1 MENMGVL
8 GKVVDY
14 LLLLSFFSITLTA
27 QLDIPESILPHAYN
41 PFYQVYTT
49 LTQDYLVLEQ
59 PAFFKALMTLELVY
73 QLPLALLNIYGLL
86 YSKPWFNTTCLLF
99 GASIVASTTAM
110 VGDILNSQKASANL
124 MAMYYPPFLPLGVL
138 AIVRGVVGQSSK
150 AAPSIGNGPSSAVKK
165 RA

>member
-1 MENMGVL
+1 MSVVPACLDAQVLLPKALFPDVL
-8 GKVVDY
+8 GRVYSWYTTTYQDY
-14 LLLLSFFSITLTA
+14 LLLDEPHFFM
-27 QLDIPESILPHAYN
+27 
-41 PFYQVYTT
+41 
-49 LTQDYLVLEQ
+49 
-59 PAFFKALMTLELVY
+59 ALMKLELVLV
-73 QLPLALLNIYGLL
+73 LPLAILNTYGLL
-86 YSKPWFNTTCLLF
+86 TSKPWFNTTCLLF